1 MGTAQTKYDKANTR
15 TFSLKFNKKTDE
27 ELINK
32 LLSEKNVQ
40 GYLKSLIR
48 KDIKRLDNK

>member
-27 ELINK
+27 KLIKK
-32 LLSEKNVQ
+32 LLSVKNMQ
-40 GYLKSLIR
+40 GYIKSLIK
-48 KDIKRLDNK
+48 KDIETIDK